1 MSDNPELQFKV
12 PSVLE
17 DPSIKAIAR
26 VYADALLDAKGDS
39 SGEQRIEEYRS
50 FIEDVL
56 DANPAFEAILFSRSV
71 STEEKV
77 GVIDRV
83 VSPQASELFSH
94 FLKVVALHDR
104 LDLLRVIFDV
114 AVDLEEKRSGK
125 VRVIVRA
132 AAPVS
137 DEKQAQIAQ
146 QLKDILSA
154 DPVLQVETDASLIGG
169 LVLQVGDTVY
179 DSSLKNRLG
188 QLQRQLRQR
197 YVHEIQSGRDRFSNS
212 EGS

>member
-1 MSDNPELQFKV
+1 MSDNPELQFKI

-17 DPSIKAIAR
+17 DPSIKAIAH
-26 VYADALLDAKGDS
+26 VYANALLDAQGDS
-39 SGEQRIEEYRS
+39 SGEDRIEEYRS
-50 FIEDVL
+50 FIVDVL
-56 DANPAFEAILFSRSV
+56 DANPKFEAILFSRSV
-71 STEEKV
+71 STEEKS

-83 VSPQASELFSH
+83 VSSQASEIFSH
-94 FLKVVALHDR
+94 FLKVVASHDR
-104 LDLLRVIFDV
+104 LDLLRAIFDV

-132 AAPVS
+132 ATPVS
-137 DEKQAQIAQ
+137 DEKLTHIRQ
-146 QLKDILSA
+146 QLKGILSA

-169 LVLQVGDTVY
+169 LVIQVGDTVY

-188 QLQRQLRQR
+188 QLQSQLRQR
-197 YVHEIQSGRDRFSNS
+197 YVHEIQSGRNRFSNS

>member
-1 MSDNPELQFKV
+1 MLENPELQFKV

-26 VYADALLDAKGDS
+26 VYASALLDAQGDS
-39 SGEQRIEEYRS
+39 SGEQRIAEYQS

-56 DANPAFEAILFSRSV
+56 NANPQFEAILFSRTVSV
-71 STEEKV
+71 EEKT
-77 GVIDRV
+77 GIIDRV
-83 VSPQASELFSH
+83 VSSQASEIFNH
-94 FLKVVALHDR
+94 FLKVVASHDR
-104 LDLLRVIFDV
+104 LDLLRVIYDV
-114 AVDLEEKRSGK
+114 AVDLEEKKSGK

-132 AAPVS
+132 AAPIS
-137 DEKQAQIAQ
+137 EEKLAHIRQ

-154 DPVLQVETDASLIGG
+154 DPVLQVETDTSLIGG
-169 LVLQVGDTVY
+169 IVIQVGDTVY

-188 QLQRQLRQR
+188 QLQSQLRQR
-197 YVHEIQSGRDRFSNS
+197 YVHEIQSGRDRFSNP